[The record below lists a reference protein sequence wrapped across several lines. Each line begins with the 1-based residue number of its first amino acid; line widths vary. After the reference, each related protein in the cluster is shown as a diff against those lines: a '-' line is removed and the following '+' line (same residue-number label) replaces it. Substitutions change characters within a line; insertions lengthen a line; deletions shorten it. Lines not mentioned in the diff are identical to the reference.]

1 LQPVLDNDKK
11 NGLAKLITLS
21 NPRSPIAEAYRA
33 LRTNI
38 QFSSLDRPLRTL
50 LVTSAAP
57 EEGKSTTLA
66 NLAVAMAETGREV
79 ILVDCDLR
87 RPTLHELLHLDNS
100 VGLTN
105 VVLEDRTELPLQR
118 TAQPHLRFL
127 ASGPLPPNPS
137 ELLSSRRMERVIALL
152 VEQSEIVLF
161 DSPPVNAVTD
171 AAVLATRVDGV
182 LLVVQ
187 AGKTKRELARRAKL
201 QLDKVNARILGV
213 VLNNVAADLTM
224 YSY

>member
-1 LQPVLDNDKK
+1 MQPVLDNDQK

-79 ILVDCDLR
+79 ILVDGDLR

-105 VVLEDRTELPLQR
+105 VVLEERTELPLQR